1 MNYHNILPEK
11 EMKSIKKNYALCFR
25 KRNRA
30 REIQEEERDPFE
42 NFVYVETVNRNQE
55 EKVCE
60 RESNLGEAS
69 EKESLKYS
77 DGLVREE
84 LWFVQVGK
92 VRAALG

>member
-1 MNYHNILPEK
+1 M
-11 EMKSIKKNYALCFR
+11 
-25 KRNRA
+25 
-30 REIQEEERDPFE
+30 
-42 NFVYVETVNRNQE
+42 
-55 EKVCE
+55 CE
-60 RESNLGEAS
+60 RESNLGEES